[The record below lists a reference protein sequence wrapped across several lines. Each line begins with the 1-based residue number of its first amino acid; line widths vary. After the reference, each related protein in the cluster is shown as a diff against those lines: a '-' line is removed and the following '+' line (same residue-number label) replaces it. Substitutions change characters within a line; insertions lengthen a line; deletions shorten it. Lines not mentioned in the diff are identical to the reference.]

1 MKTNIIKKAVCT
13 LLAASCLFSV
23 SCGQKRSELALYG
36 VGPDGDV
43 MAGMTEGMFSY
54 FLSQQKSQYYTVLRF
69 NDNTIT
75 SDSPEIW
82 NRKAPSGKTFG
93 EEFFEDALD
102 EAETLMTANTMLYSM
117 PSADSKKKHYE
128 LPEDY
133 LDYID
138 SLVAQNA
145 IEKYGSVM
153 AFEDYLLNF
162 GATLEDYTNLYI
174 MTANAD
180 LLKEALFADGTGAYQ
195 ITEEEKKQYF
205 ANNYYSVRHIFI
217 NTSYDEKIDGTKAP
231 ASPAETQK
239 RTEKASEI
247 LAFIRGGGTYEE
259 AEKEFTQSYVTVYA
273 GVSSM
278 DINSSTAN
286 APELGEALKTMSV
299 GEVREVTSK
308 YGIHIIQRVKTDPEA
323 FDDNESVY
331 VGIRNAIINKL
342 YPEIVDANRD
352 FVTVN
357 RDVVEKYSLATAVL
371 P

>member
-259 AEKEFTQSYVTVYA
+259 AEKE
-273 GVSSM
+273 
-278 DINSSTAN
+278 
-286 APELGEALKTMSV
+286 
-299 GEVREVTSK
+299 
-308 YGIHIIQRVKTDPEA
+308 
-323 FDDNESVY
+323 
-331 VGIRNAIINKL
+331 
-342 YPEIVDANRD
+342 
-352 FVTVN
+352 
-357 RDVVEKYSLATAVL
+357 
-371 P
+371 